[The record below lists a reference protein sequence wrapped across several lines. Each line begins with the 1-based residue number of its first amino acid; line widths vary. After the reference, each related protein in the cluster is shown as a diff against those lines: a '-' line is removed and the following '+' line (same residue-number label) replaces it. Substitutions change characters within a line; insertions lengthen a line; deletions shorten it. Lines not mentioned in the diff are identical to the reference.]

1 MRNLLTVTFELFLV
15 SFLLVFLAMLSTG
28 YAGLM

>member
-15 SFLLVFLAMLSTG
+15 SFLVAFLALLTTG
-28 YAGLM
+28 YAGLI

>member
-15 SFLLVFLAMLSTG
+15 SFLLGFLALLSSG
-28 YAGLM
+28 YAGLL

>member
-15 SFLLVFLAMLSTG
+15 TFLLGFLALLSTG
-28 YAGLM
+28 YAGLF

>member
-15 SFLLVFLAMLSTG
+15 SFLLGFLALLSSG